1 MTTSLI
7 PYETTYSL
15 PEKTLA
21 SVKALCG
28 VFKTDAGS
36 QFSYTPTQLLIIATL
51 AGRVHPRVQLI
62 LPTQYGKSEAVSQ
75 GILLRA
81 SVKKEKWLIV
91 APTKKK
97 AEIIMGYII
106 KHIFDHHIFS
116 SQLVYDE
123 PMERLKQHKSKEH
136 LTFKHGGEIMVLS
149 ADAKNR
155 QRTKEVLMGFGA
167 PNVVIDE
174 SALIDDDLYS
184 TIKRMVGGF
193 SATDVGTFILEI
205 GNPFTRGHFLRT
217 WVKGRYQRVWVDYR
231 TALAEGRYTEDFIEE
246 MQDEAFFDVLY
257 ECLFPTGDE
266 VRADGYRRLLID
278 AIIENS
284 FITEEPEIIEG
295 DKPILGVDVAAGGEN
310 ETVFV
315 LRYPLSGFAKVLERN
330 RDDDLDNQA
339 ARVIAYKKQ
348 YKIGDYRI
356 AIDDGGVGHGLS
368 DILKAKDILI
378 KPVKLGE
385 QAIKKERYLNQ
396 RAELYWQLRKWLKSE
411 GGKLMQDNGFKELTV
426 INYKQNASEK
436 LQIEPKEKLRER
448 NIPSPDTADALML
461 TFIDTSTIVEEDD
474 MEI

>member
-15 PEKTLA
+15 PSQTLA
-21 SVKALCG
+21 SIHALCG
-28 VFKTDAGS
+28 VFKTDAGE
-36 QFSYTPTQLLIIATL
+36 QFTYTPTQLLIIATL
-51 AGRVHPRVQLI
+51 AGRVHPRVQLV
-62 LPTQYGKSEAVSQ
+62 LPTQYGKSESVSQ

-81 SVKKEKWLIV
+81 SVKREKWLIV

-106 KHIFDHHIFS
+106 KHIFDHVLFS
-116 SQLVYDE
+116 SQLIYDE

-136 LTFKHGGEIMVLS
+136 LTFRHGGEIMVLS

-174 SALIDDDLYS
+174 SALIEDDLYA

-193 SATDVGTFILEI
+193 SDNFILEI

-217 WVKGRYQRVWVDYR
+217 WTKGRYQRVWVDYKQ
-231 TALAEGRYTEDFIEE
+231 ALEEGRFSEDFIDE
-246 MQDEAFFDVLY
+246 MREEAFFDVLY
-257 ECLFPTGDE
+257 ECLFPDGDI
-266 VRADGYRRLLID
+266 VRTDGYRRLLID
-278 AIIENS
+278 SIIENC
-284 FITEEPEIIEG
+284 FITEEPPIVEG
-295 DKPILGVDVAAGGEN
+295 DRPILGVDVAGGGEN

-315 LRYPLSGFAKVLERN
+315 LRYPLSGFARVLERN
-330 RDDDLDNQA
+330 HDDDLDNQCH
-339 ARVIAYKKQ
+339 RVIAYKKQ
-348 YKIGDYRI
+348 YNIGDYRI
-356 AIDDGGVGHGLS
+356 AIDDGGIGHGLS
-368 DILKAKDILI
+368 DMLKARDILI
-378 KPVKLGE
+378 KAVKLGG
-385 QAIKKERYLNQ
+385 APNKKERYVNQ
-396 RAELYWQLRKWLKSE
+396 RAELFWALRKWLKAE
-411 GGKLMQDNGFKELTV
+411 GGKLMHDNGFNELSV
-426 INYKQNASEK
+426 INYKQNAGEK
-436 LQIEPKEKLRER
+436 LQIEPKEKMRER